1 MSHLGLLHFCRH
13 NTCRPMHLR
22 LQGLLRPSLGCRQA
36 VGQQQAVSC
45 GDAAGHLLQQG
56 QLSLQHGLAAGP
68 VLMLTQVVV
77 PALPA
82 AKHTAQEV
90 SLSSQMV
97 GGIKPSHAG
106 NIVCLQHATSWCLS
120 LSRCLRLVMLL
131 ASAGPQL
138 TGACSTALLRTSAGM
153 SRVS

>member
-1 MSHLGLLHFCRH
+1 MESPGAPAFLQAQHLPANAPETAGSPQAQPGLQAGSW
-13 NTCRPMHLR
+13 TATS
-22 LQGLLRPSLGCRQA
+22 SL
-36 VGQQQAVSC
+36 SS
-45 GDAAGHLLQQG
+45 LLQQG
-56 QLSLQHGLAAGP
+56 QLSLQHSLAAGP

-82 AKHTAQEV
+82 AKRMAQEV
-90 SLSSQMV
+90 SLSSQFFGAIM
-97 GGIKPSHAG
+97 PSHAG

-120 LSRCLRLVMLL
+120 SSRCLRLVMLL

-138 TGACSTALLRTSAGM
+138 TGACSTALLGTSAGM